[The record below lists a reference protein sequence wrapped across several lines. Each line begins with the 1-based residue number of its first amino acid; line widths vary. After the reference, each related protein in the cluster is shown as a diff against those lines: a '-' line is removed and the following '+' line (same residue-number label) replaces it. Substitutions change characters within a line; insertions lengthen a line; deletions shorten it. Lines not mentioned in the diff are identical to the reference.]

1 MQCLSF
7 LEQAP
12 PARTQNLIPRPSSSA
27 FTLYYPS
34 SLLSSPWGFVCFE
47 QTSISLISNRAAAA
61 STQFLFLL
69 YLVGSWSRIPHPA
82 SHFFSYRYDA
92 IPHPVPDFGES
103 SFPGA
108 VESRNLHRFLVKSR
122 IPRIPVQTLFNLHR
136 SRERAVWSWLQTCG
150 IRQHQWFCSI
160 TLEVS
165 NSYSLA

>member
-47 QTSISLISNRAAAA
+47 QSQSVVFQTERPQLQRDFYSCYIWL
-61 STQFLFLL
+61 
-69 YLVGSWSRIPHPA
+69 GPDPA

-108 VESRNLHRFLVKSR
+108 VESRNPHRFLVKSR
-122 IPRIPVQTLFNLHR
+122 LPRIPVQTLFNLHR
-136 SRERAVWSWLQTCG
+136 SRERAVWSWLQRCD
-150 IRQHQWFCSI
+150 IRQHQWF
-160 TLEVS
+160 LQY
-165 NSYSLA
+165 NP